1 MLYGFGGS
9 EVRIHLDNQAITR
22 KNLDPQFARHWL
34 GGRGFVCKI
43 LYDEVPRHIQAFD
56 PDNLLVISPG
66 VLSGHFAPSGSKCCF
81 GAISPISNGHGDSTV
96 GGHFGPELKF
106 AGIDLLIIKGKA
118 STPSYILIDDDRI
131 EIRDA
136 SKYWGK
142 GALDAE
148 KMLKHDLGE
157 DFEIVTIGPA
167 GENLVTCACISHDFG
182 RQAGRCGIGAVMGS
196 KKIKAI
202 AVRGSKSL
210 PVYDLKKTKEIN
222 LSIIKRT
229 SQHPN
234 MEPWQKYGTAMFV
247 SWSNKNGVYPYKNF
261 QTTYMEGHEKLDGPE
276 LAEKLLITHKACFG
290 CWMNCGKYSKVTL
303 PNKPP
308 VYVEGPEYE
317 TNALCGG
324 NCGFTTI
331 EEVAYNNWL
340 CDNLGVDSMSGGGLL
355 AFGMECYEKGLL
367 TKADLEGHEL
377 RWGNVDDFEHFLNMI
392 VYRRGIGEYF
402 AQGLV
407 SAAKKIGG
415 GSEKFA
421 VQVKGQGMSGY
432 DGRYAPAMLLAY
444 MTADIGAHHNR
455 AWTITLDDAIGRDVV
470 QGKAKLVVYLQHIRP
485 FFDTVSCCRLFWG
498 EVDVT
503 PEEHIDA
510 IVMATGWNDFT
521 LDEAMRT
528 SEKIW
533 NLNRAHFL
541 ERNATISK
549 NGRDFDYPNARFYE
563 EPVPTGPG
571 KGAIVTKE
579 QVEIM
584 LDEYYMSRGWSKNGN
599 PTKDVL
605 LDLGLNDVAA
615 NLEKS
620 GLLGTLMTPQL
631 PLVRGERYKPK
642 AF

>member
-1 MLYGFGGS
+1 MLYGYGGH
-9 EVRIHLDNQAITR
+9 EVRIDLNNNGVTKKA
-22 KNLDPQFARHWL
+22 LDPDFARKWL
-34 GGRGFVCKI
+34 GGRGFICKI
-43 LYDEVPRHIQAFD
+43 LYDEVPRQVQAFD
-56 PDNLLVISPG
+56 PENLLVVSPG

-81 GAISPISNGHGDSTV
+81 GAVSPISNGHGDSTV

-106 AGIDLLIIKGKA
+106 AGIDLLVVKGKMDK
-118 STPSYILIDDDRI
+118 PSYIFIDDDKV

-142 GALDAE
+142 GSMESE
-148 KMLKHDLGE
+148 KMLKDDLGE

-167 GENLVTCACISHDFG
+167 GENLVTCACISHDYG

-202 AVRGSKSL
+202 AVRGTKSL
-210 PVYDLKKTKEIN
+210 PVHDLKKNKEVN
-222 LSIIKRT
+222 LAIIKRT
-229 SQHPN
+229 SVHPN

-247 SWSNKNGVYPYKNF
+247 GWSNNNGVYPTRNF
-261 QTTYMEGHEKLDGPE
+261 QTTYMEGNEKLDGPE
-276 LAEKLLITHKACFG
+276 LVERLLVTHKACFG
-290 CWMNCGKYSKVTL
+290 CWMNCGKYSKVSI
-303 PNKPP
+303 PGKPD
-308 VYVEGPEYE
+308 VFVEGPEYE

-324 NCGFTTI
+324 NCGFTRI
-331 EEVAYNNWL
+331 DEVAYNNWV
-340 CDNLGVDSMSGGGLL
+340 CDHLGFDSMSGGGLV
-355 AFGMECYEKGLL
+355 AFAMECYEKGLI
-367 TKADLEGHEL
+367 TKDQLEGHEM
-377 RWGNVDDFEHFLNMI
+377 RWGHVEDFEHFLNM
-392 VYRRGIGEYF
+392 VAYRRGIGEWF

-407 SAAKKIGG
+407 PASKHIGG

-455 AWTITLDDAIGRDVV
+455 AWTITMDDDMGRDVV
-470 QGKAKLVVYLQHIRP
+470 KGKAKVVVYLQHIRP

-510 IVMATGWNDFT
+510 IVMATGWSDFT
-521 LDEAMRT
+521 LEEAMKQ
-528 SEKIW
+528 SERIW

-541 ERNATISK
+541 ERNAHISK
-549 NGRDFDYPNARFYE
+549 SGRSYDYPNARFYE
-563 EPVPTGPG
+563 EPVPSGPG

-579 QVEIM
+579 QIEFM
-584 LDEYYMSRGWSKNGN
+584 LDEYYMSRGWGKDGN
-599 PTKDVL
+599 PSKEVL
-605 LDLGLNDVAA
+605 FDLGLKDVAA
-615 NLEKS
+615 NLERA
-620 GLLGTLMTPQL
+620 GMIGQLMTDL
-631 PLVRGERYKPK
+631 PPVRGERYKPK